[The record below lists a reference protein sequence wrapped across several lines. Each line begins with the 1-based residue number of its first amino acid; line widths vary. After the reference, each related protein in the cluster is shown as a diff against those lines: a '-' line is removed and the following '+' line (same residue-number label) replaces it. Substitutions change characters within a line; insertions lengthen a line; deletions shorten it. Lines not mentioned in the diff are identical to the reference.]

1 MNRKLRRNTIV
12 FAIMMALSQIGFSV
26 LYGVTFQVYASTIN
40 IASIIVAIGLA
51 VLVVAGKSNYT

>member
-1 MNRKLRRNTIV
+1 
-12 FAIMMALSQIGFSV
+12 MMALTQIGFSV

-40 IASIIVAIGLA
+40 ITSIIIAIGLA